1 MLGTLLQHCEK
12 IGLRLTDQRR
22 AVVSVLE
29 NARDHPNI
37 QDLYERANQI
47 DPNLSIAT
55 VYRTVKLLEE
65 LDILTKLEFGD
76 GVARYEIADKN
87 HHDHLIDL
95 KTGKVIEFYDEEI
108 ERLQKK
114 QAQKLGYR
122 LIGHRLELY
131 GTPLEDK
138 KNG

>member
-1 MLGTLLQHCEK
+1 MGNLLQHCEK
-12 IGLRLTDQRR
+12 IGLRLTGQRK

-29 NARDHPNI
+29 KARDHPNI
-37 QDLYERANQI
+37 QDLHERASQI

-76 GVARYEIADKN
+76 GVVRYEITDKN

-114 QAQKLGYR
+114 QAQKLGYH

-138 KNG
+138 NG

>member
-1 MLGTLLQHCEK
+1 MGTLLQHCEK

-37 QDLYERANQI
+37 QDLYERASQV

-122 LIGHRLELY
+122 LMGHRLELY
-131 GTPLEDK
+131 GTPLKD

>member
-29 NARDHPNI
+29 KARDHPNI
-37 QDLYERANQI
+37 QDLYERASLV

-108 ERLQKK
+108 EKLQKK

-131 GTPLEDK
+131 GTPLEE

>member
-1 MLGTLLQHCEK
+1 M
-12 IGLRLTDQRR
+12 TDQRR

-37 QDLYERANQI
+37 QDLYERASQI

-122 LIGHRLELY
+122 LMGHRLELY
-131 GTPLEDK
+131 GTPLKD

>member
-1 MLGTLLQHCEK
+1 LGTLLQHCEK

-29 NARDHPNI
+29 KARDHPNI
-37 QDLYERANQI
+37 QDLYERASLV

-108 ERLQKK
+108 EKLQKK

-131 GTPLEDK
+131 GTPLEE

>member
-1 MLGTLLQHCEK
+1 MGTLLQHCEK

-29 NARDHPNI
+29 KARDHPNI
-37 QDLYERANQI
+37 QDLYERASLV

-108 ERLQKK
+108 EKLQKK

-131 GTPLEDK
+131 GTPLEE

>member
-1 MLGTLLQHCEK
+1 M
-12 IGLRLTDQRR
+12 TDQRR

-29 NARDHPNI
+29 QARDHPNI
-37 QDLYERANQI
+37 QDLYERASQV

-108 ERLQKK
+108 EKLQKK

-131 GTPLEDK
+131 GTPLKD

>member
-1 MLGTLLQHCEK
+1 M
-12 IGLRLTDQRR
+12 TDQRR

-37 QDLYERANQI
+37 QDLYERASQV

-122 LIGHRLELY
+122 LMGHRLELY
-131 GTPLEDK
+131 GIPLEDK
-138 KNG
+138 NG

>member
-29 NARDHPNI
+29 KARDHPNI
-37 QDLYERANQI
+37 QDLYERASQI

-138 KNG
+138 NG

>member
-1 MLGTLLQHCEK
+1 M
-12 IGLRLTDQRR
+12 TDQRR

-138 KNG
+138 NG

>member
-1 MLGTLLQHCEK
+1 MGTLLPHCEK

-37 QDLYERANQI
+37 QDLYERASQV

-138 KNG
+138 NG

>member
-1 MLGTLLQHCEK
+1 MGILLQHCEK
-12 IGLRLTDQRR
+12 IGLRLTGQRR

-37 QDLYERANQI
+37 QDLYERASQV

-138 KNG
+138 NG

>member
-1 MLGTLLQHCEK
+1 M
-12 IGLRLTDQRR
+12 TDQRR

-37 QDLYERANQI
+37 QDLYERASQV

-122 LIGHRLELY
+122 LMGHRLELY
-131 GTPLEDK
+131 GTPLKD

>member
-37 QDLYERANQI
+37 QDLYERASQV

-138 KNG
+138 NG

>member
-1 MLGTLLQHCEK
+1 MGTLLQHCEK

-37 QDLYERANQI
+37 QDLYERASLV

-138 KNG
+138 NG

>member
-1 MLGTLLQHCEK
+1 MGTLLQHCEK

-29 NARDHPNI
+29 KARDHPNI
-37 QDLYERANQI
+37 QDLYERASQI

>member
-1 MLGTLLQHCEK
+1 MGTLLQHCEK

-29 NARDHPNI
+29 QARDHPNI
-37 QDLYERANQI
+37 QDLYERASQV

-108 ERLQKK
+108 ERLQRKH
-114 QAQKLGYR
+114 AQKLGYR

-131 GTPLEDK
+131 GIPLEDK
-138 KNG
+138 NG

>member
-1 MLGTLLQHCEK
+1 MGTLLQQCEK

-22 AVVSVLE
+22 AVIAVLE
-29 NARDHPNI
+29 KARDHPNI
-37 QDLYERANQI
+37 QILYERASQV

-65 LDILTKLEFGD
+65 LNILTKLEFGD
-76 GVARYEIADKN
+76 GIARYEIADRD

-95 KTGKVIEFYDEEI
+95 RTGNVIEFYDEDI
-108 ERLQKK
+108 EKLQQKL
-114 QAQKLGYR
+114 ARKLGYR
-122 LIGHRLELY
+122 LRGHRLELY

-138 KNG
+138 DG

>member
-37 QDLYERANQI
+37 QDLYERASQV

-108 ERLQKK
+108 EKLQKK

-131 GTPLEDK
+131 GTPLEE

>member
-1 MLGTLLQHCEK
+1 MGTLLQHCEK

-29 NARDHPNI
+29 KARDHPNI
-37 QDLYERANQI
+37 QDLYERASQI

-138 KNG
+138 NG

>member
-1 MLGTLLQHCEK
+1 M
-12 IGLRLTDQRR
+12 TDQRR

-29 NARDHPNI
+29 QASDHPNI
-37 QDLYERANQI
+37 QDLYERASQV

-76 GVARYEIADKN
+76 GVARYEITDKN

-138 KNG
+138 NG

>member
-1 MLGTLLQHCEK
+1 M
-12 IGLRLTDQRR
+12 
-22 AVVSVLE
+22 
-29 NARDHPNI
+29 
-37 QDLYERANQI
+37 
-47 DPNLSIAT
+47 
-55 VYRTVKLLEE
+55 
-65 LDILTKLEFGD
+65 DILTKLEFGD

-122 LIGHRLELY
+122 LMGHRLELY
-131 GTPLEDK
+131 GTPLKD